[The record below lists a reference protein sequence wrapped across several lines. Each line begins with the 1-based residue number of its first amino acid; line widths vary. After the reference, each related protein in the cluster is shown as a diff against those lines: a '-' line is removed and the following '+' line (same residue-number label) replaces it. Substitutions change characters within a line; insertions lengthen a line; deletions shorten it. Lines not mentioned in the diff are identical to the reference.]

1 MSPVGGLTWLRFNT
15 LSVGSLT
22 TTLLLALITGYLLS
36 LKNKRPDTWCLAG
49 YLAALLILL
58 LSYTI
63 RYSLFTSIS
72 RHTRQFSNLVIFGVV
87 CLIQFAYWYGTNHH
101 RLESR
106 VVLIVTLGAALIV
119 WGSLFIKR
127 SASVSYDFKAEY
139 FSFAYGSRIS
149 YVILIGYLWSIL
161 VLLRKVV
168 RSSKLESAGGHS
180 ALRYLLRPAGRV
192 AHSTR
197 SFALLTLATTMI
209 ALTYLLYQIGT
220 ISSNTYALLFNNG
233 SLLTCL
239 LVFIVYVNNA
249 PRPTSYVSKLTGIS
263 VAVIMVA
270 FGITSSALMP
280 VVHNGLADL
289 YRREIEQAET
299 AIRNRDWTGLSPRVA
314 YILSTDTTP
323 TQVVYYRKPICEKEA
338 GKLARY
344 RGAEGLIPEREGLT
358 PRFLYIDVADTS
370 SFYLFYNLESGG
382 RSYRVGLPYSDYRLW
397 IHRFSSKLVLVALAT
412 YILVVF
418 GFPVAFRRG
427 LVKPLVTLNES
438 VRQVSSGNYRM
449 YVPVPSEDEIG
460 QLARGYNQMVSYL
473 RAAEGHFK
481 ALAENSADAILII
494 SGEGQIL
501 YANQQSSEISGYDPA
516 ELRNMHFR
524 DLVHADERAAVSSR
538 FRERKA
544 GGVAPQRYET
554 RIVSRDGRVIPVE
567 ITGARTTWQKKTAEV
582 VIIRDI
588 SERREAEQQL
598 QAQQQQ
604 LMRADK
610 LASLGALVAG
620 VAHEVNNPN
629 QVIGM
634 NTRFLRDGLPRL
646 FTLAE
651 SGEPA
656 DETIRLSGMGYREFK
671 AAAASAFSEIESST
685 ARIEHIVSELKRFVR
700 GGAKGVREQTNVNQ
714 VIRTI
719 VDLSRHMIVKTTDFF
734 VLDLQEDLPRISAD
748 RIGLEQVVLNLL
760 HNACLALPDKTRRV
774 RISTR
779 FEPKLQI
786 LNIEVEDQG
795 TGIPPEDL
803 EKLTDPFFTTRGEQG
818 GSGLGLSVSQR
829 ILREHGGTMSFR
841 STPGRG
847 TTVTVGLPITAG
859 RD

>member
-1 MSPVGGLTWLRFNT
+1 
-15 LSVGSLT
+15 
-22 TTLLLALITGYLLS
+22 
-36 LKNKRPDTWCLAG
+36 
-49 YLAALLILL
+49 
-58 LSYTI
+58 
-63 RYSLFTSIS
+63 
-72 RHTRQFSNLVIFGVV
+72 
-87 CLIQFAYWYGTNHH
+87 
-101 RLESR
+101 
-106 VVLIVTLGAALIV
+106 
-119 WGSLFIKR
+119 
-127 SASVSYDFKAEY
+127 
-139 FSFAYGSRIS
+139 
-149 YVILIGYLWSIL
+149 
-161 VLLRKVV
+161 
-168 RSSKLESAGGHS
+168 
-180 ALRYLLRPAGRV
+180 
-192 AHSTR
+192 
-197 SFALLTLATTMI
+197 
-209 ALTYLLYQIGT
+209 
-220 ISSNTYALLFNNG
+220 
-233 SLLTCL
+233 
-239 LVFIVYVNNA
+239 
-249 PRPTSYVSKLTGIS
+249 
-263 VAVIMVA
+263 
-270 FGITSSALMP
+270 
-280 VVHNGLADL
+280 
-289 YRREIEQAET
+289 
-299 AIRNRDWTGLSPRVA
+299 
-314 YILSTDTTP
+314 
-323 TQVVYYRKPICEKEA
+323 
-338 GKLARY
+338 
-344 RGAEGLIPEREGLT
+344 
-358 PRFLYIDVADTS
+358 
-370 SFYLFYNLESGG
+370 
-382 RSYRVGLPYSDYRLW
+382 
-397 IHRFSSKLVLVALAT
+397 
-412 YILVVF
+412 
-418 GFPVAFRRG
+418 
-427 LVKPLVTLNES
+427 
-438 VRQVSSGNYRM
+438 
-449 YVPVPSEDEIG
+449 
-460 QLARGYNQMVSYL
+460 
-473 RAAEGHFK
+473 
-481 ALAENSADAILII
+481 
-494 SGEGQIL
+494 
-501 YANQQSSEISGYDPA
+501 
-516 ELRNMHFR
+516 
-524 DLVHADERAAVSSR
+524 
-538 FRERKA
+538 
-544 GGVAPQRYET
+544 
-554 RIVSRDGRVIPVE
+554 
-567 ITGARTTWQKKTAEV
+567 

-651 SGEPA
+651 SGKPA